1 MQNAPACAAGA
12 SGNKQRRVRG
22 VRIMRTARM
31 FLTALSFLIAGG
43 ASAAPAVL
51 LERAR
56 LVPGDG
62 APDGGFGRAMA
73 IDGNVAV
80 VTANPMS
87 AFWGAS
93 PDSPGAAYVYE
104 RAASGT
110 WRQTAKLT
118 SPAGES
124 DLFGIDV
131 AVEGNVIVVGAAFH
145 YRAYVFEKLSGVWTQ
160 TAVLGGEGSPAGDG
174 FSVSIAN
181 GVIAVNDNHEH
192 GIVFYHRVGSGW
204 ERLAACQN
212 GLGES
217 DGDYLGPRVD
227 LSPRFAIH
235 GSWGSDFEPQTPSTA
250 YIYDAGAAGDWTHA
264 VATALPQP
272 GVSYPTG
279 FSDYVAIG
287 STDSFASALIS
298 GFVFIRDASG
308 HWTHTDNAT
317 GARTLS
323 RDGKT
328 IVRHRGSGA
337 GATFRLDS
345 NGHLSHVATL
355 ATSDGGQLRASGMD
369 VGRIVAVDNAQ
380 GVYTVNSNAAY
391 IYELPDS
398 LVRPP
403 LQQDDFQDGDA
414 AGWSTTPGS
423 MFAVVNGGT
432 SRVYRQTSLSGNS
445 AAFLQTTSGN
455 DQSIQA
461 DITPRAF
468 DGADR
473 WVGLVARYSNAN
485 NYYYVTARSSG
496 VLQLK
501 KMVGGAFTTL
511 AAATLPIGIGTT
523 SRLRLEAIGDHV
535 RVLVDN
541 KPVMR
546 VRDSS
551 LSSGVPGLMMY
562 KASADFDNIV
572 FNPNPASVAASA
584 LPLSASSGNWS
595 AVTVDGVPYARQSDV
610 SGPVRAVTSELLSSY
625 GFDTAR
631 VGMHGDQI
639 VQANLRPIEFS
650 GPDRWVGLVARY
662 VDDANYHYVTLR
674 DSNSVWLRKVVNGV
688 PQTFA
693 TAPLDVRPNVT
704 YRVRLESVGT
714 RLRVYVNGSLLLETS
729 DSNVP
734 QQPTGAGVAMYKTAA
749 DVGNFLVLNP

>member
-1 MQNAPACAAGA
+1 
-12 SGNKQRRVRG
+12 
-22 VRIMRTARM
+22 MRTARM
-31 FLTALSFLIAGG
+31 FLTVLSFLVAAG
-43 ASAAPAVL
+43 ALAAPAVL

-62 APDGGFGRAMA
+62 APDGGFGRAVA
-73 IDGNVAV
+73 INGNVAV
-80 VTANPMS
+80 VTANPM
-87 AFWGAS
+87 APFWGVS
-93 PDSPGAAYVYE
+93 PDYPGAAYVYE
-104 RAASGT
+104 RDASGT

-118 SPAGES
+118 SPSAEG

-131 AVEGNVIVVGAAFH
+131 AVEGNIIVVGAAFQ
-145 YRAYVFEKLSGVWTQ
+145 YRAYVFEKLSGAWTR
-160 TAVLGGEGSPAGDG
+160 TAVLGGEGPPAGDG
-174 FSVSIAN
+174 LSVAIAN
-181 GVIAVNDNHEH
+181 GVIAVNNTHEH
-192 GIVFYHRVGSGW
+192 GVVLYHRVGSDW
-204 ERLAACQN
+204 ERLAAYQN
-212 GLGES
+212 GFGEP
-217 DGDYLGPRVD
+217 DGDYLGPRID
-227 LSPRFAIH
+227 ISPRFAIH

-250 YIYDAGAAGDWTHA
+250 YIYDAGATPDWSRS
-264 VATALPQP
+264 VVSALPQP

-279 FSDYVAIG
+279 FSDHVAIG
-287 STDSFASALIS
+287 STSTFASALIS
-298 GFVFIRDASG
+298 GFVYMRDASG
-308 HWTHTDNAT
+308 RWTQTDNSN

-323 RDGKT
+323 PDGMT
-328 IVRHRGSGA
+328 IVRHRGSAA

-345 NGHLSHVATL
+345 NGHLFHVATL
-355 ATSDGGQLRASGMD
+355 ATSDGSQLRWSGMD
-369 VGRIVAVDNAQ
+369 VNRVVAVDQAP
-380 GVYTVNSNAAY
+380 GIYTVNSNAAY

-432 SRVYRQTSLSGNS
+432 SRVYRQTSLSGN
-445 AAFLQTTSGN
+445 AAAVLQTTSGN

-473 WVGLVARYSNAN
+473 WVGLVTRYSNAN

-541 KPVMR
+541 KPVIR
-546 VRDSS
+546 VRDTS
-551 LSSGVPGLMMY
+551 LSGGVPGLMMY
-562 KASADFDNIV
+562 KTSADFDNVV
-572 FNPNPASVAASA
+572 FNANPASVAASA
-584 LPLSASSGNWS
+584 VPLGRSSGSWS
-595 AVTVDGVPYARQSDV
+595 AVTVDGMPYMRQSDV
-610 SGPVRAVTSELLSSY
+610 SGAVRAVTSELLSSY
-625 GFDTAR
+625 SFDTAR
-631 VGMHGDQI
+631 VGMYGDQI

-650 GPDRWVGLVARY
+650 GSDRWIGLVARY
-662 VDDANYHYVTLR
+662 IDDANYHYVTLR
-674 DSNSVWLRKVVNGV
+674 DSNSVWLRKLVNGV

-693 TAPLDVRPNVT
+693 SAPLDVRPNVT

-714 RLRVYVNGSLLLETS
+714 RLRVYVNGSLLLEAS

-749 DVGNFLVLNP
+749 DVGNFFVLNP